1 MLNEPYIIIS
11 SPVNNSKKEK
21 IKIFISITWKK
32 IKDFLVGKPKKK
44 KKSLLTANRK
54 QKKNQRKGTLGMKT
68 FLLVGTKVNNFFF
81 YI

>member
-44 KKSLLTANRK
+44 KI
-54 QKKNQRKGTLGMKT
+54 
-68 FLLVGTKVNNFFF
+68 F
-81 YI
+81 IDC